1 MALAERRRA
10 AAELEI
16 KLDPDLRAPAAAR
29 AFVRHHLPA
38 LGFPGLVDN
47 GTLVAVELVTNAV
60 KHAGVYGPIWLSL
73 RLADGGHPLI
83 EAQDC
88 SPRLPEFREP
98 DYEAE
103 SGRGLHVVQALC
115 AAFDWNPVDGGKIV
129 WALLETAPT
138 FSP

>member
-16 KLDPDLRAPAAAR
+16 KLDPDLRAPATAR
-29 AFVRHHLPA
+29 AFIRQHLPA

-73 RLADGGHPLI
+73 RLAGGRPLI
-83 EAQDC
+83 EVQDC
-88 SPRLPEFREP
+88 SPRLPEFRQP
-98 DYEAE
+98 DYAAE
-103 SGRGLHVVQALC
+103 SGRGLHVVSALC
-115 AAFDWNPVDGGKIV
+115 AGFDWHPLDGGKVV
-129 WALLETAPT
+129 WALLETSDRSPT
-138 FSP
+138 